1 MSIRV
6 VRIIDRL
13 NIGGPAKHV
22 TWLTAGLNSGQFEST
37 LITGTVPASE
47 GDMNYF
53 AREAGVEPIVIAEM
67 SREIGPRDLIVAWK
81 VFKELVAL
89 NRISCTLIRRKPV
102 RSGEQLHFS
111 TICLVLV
118 P

>member
-1 MSIRV
+1 MSIRI

-13 NIGGPAKHV
+13 NVGGPAKHV

-53 AREAGVEPIVIAEM
+53 AREAGVEPVVIAEM
-67 SREIGPRDLIVAWK
+67 SREIGPRDLVVVWK
-81 VFKELVAL
+81 VFKEL
-89 NRISCTLIRRKPV
+89 R
-102 RSGEQLHFS
+102 LHFF
-111 TICLVLV
+111 TIC
-118 P
+118 